1 MPRTVSHGPFRD
13 VARSWASMVWISV
26 STILRRSLRGPL
38 APNWPLD
45 FEIGNLFWRGQFD
58 RAFVMADIREGRVY
72 FDSLQTWTDEVYDV
86 GRSTSPPGA
95 PKGDWVS
102 PPELASDATVLYL
115 HGGGYSFHADISR
128 RFADM
133 LAFLLGVRL
142 FAPDYRLT
150 PEHSH
155 PAQQDDALAA
165 YRYMLAEGVDPKRLV
180 VIGDSAGGHLT
191 LMLLVALRDAGLPQ
205 PALAVGLCPWTD
217 IGERGRS
224 LYANDPYDCVQGY
237 MAVRFGEWLVGSTG
251 YSREALSP
259 IYQSYAGLAPIYLQ
273 GGGREVLIDMIRDF
287 ARVLV
292 NQGCEA
298 MLDVWSEMTHDF
310 QAHGLTRPE
319 SAAAIGRIKAAI
331 AYYVYAG
338 GDRPAIDACGVT
350 EIRNETVSGTYSE
363 IDTRSEPI

>member
-1 MPRTVSHGPFRD
+1 MPRTLSHGPFRY
-13 VARSWASMVWISV
+13 VTRSWASMVWISV
-26 STILRRSLRGPL
+26 STILRRSLHGPL
-38 APNWPLD
+38 APGWPLD
-45 FEIGNLFWRGQFD
+45 FEIGNLFWRSQFD
-58 RAFVMADIREGRVY
+58 RAFAMADIREARVY
-72 FDSLQTWTDEVYDV
+72 FDSLQTWTHEIYDV
-86 GRSTSPPGA
+86 ERSTVPPGD

-102 PPELASDATVLYL
+102 PLAPTSDATLLYL
-115 HGGGYSFHADISR
+115 HGGGYAFHAGVSR

-133 LAFLLGVRL
+133 LASLLGARL
-142 FAPDYRLT
+142 FTPDYRLT
-150 PEHSH
+150 PEHPH

-165 YRYMLAEGVDPKRLV
+165 YRYLLEEGVDPKKLV

-191 LMLLVALRDAGLPQ
+191 LMLLVALRDAVLPQ

-224 LYANDPYDCVQGY
+224 LYANDRYDCVQGY

-273 GGGREVLIDMIRDF
+273 GGGREGLIDMIRDF

-298 MLDVWSEMTHDF
+298 MLDVWPEMTHDF

-319 SAAAIGRIKAAI
+319 SAAAIGRIKVAI
-331 AYYVYAG
+331 AHHIG
-338 GDRPAIDACGVT
+338 GDRPAFEACDMT
-350 EIRNETVSGTYSE
+350 EIRNEAVNCARIPT
-363 IDTRSEPI
+363 

>member
-1 MPRTVSHGPFRD
+1 MPRTLSHGPFRY
-13 VARSWASMVWISV
+13 VTRSWASMVWISV
-26 STILRRSLRGPL
+26 STILRRSLHGPL
-38 APNWPLD
+38 APGWPLD
-45 FEIGNLFWRGQFD
+45 FEIGNLFWRSQFD
-58 RAFVMADIREGRVY
+58 RAFAMADIREARVY
-72 FDSLQTWTDEVYDV
+72 FDSLQTWTDEIYDV
-86 GRSTSPPGA
+86 ERSTLPPGD

-102 PPELASDATVLYL
+102 PLAPTSDATLLYL
-115 HGGGYSFHADISR
+115 HGGGYAFHAGVSR

-133 LAFLLGVRL
+133 LASLLGARL
-142 FAPDYRLT
+142 FTPDYRLT
-150 PEHSH
+150 PEHPH

-165 YRYMLAEGVDPKRLV
+165 YRYLLEEGVDPKKLV

-191 LMLLVALRDAGLPQ
+191 LMLLVALRDAVLPQ

-224 LYANDPYDCVQGY
+224 LYANDRYDCVQGY

-273 GGGREVLIDMIRDF
+273 GGGREGLIDMIRDF

-298 MLDVWSEMTHDF
+298 MLDVWPEMTHDF

-319 SAAAIGRIKAAI
+319 SAAAIGRIKVAI
-331 AYYVYAG
+331 AHHIG
-338 GDRPAIDACGVT
+338 GDRPAFEACDMT
-350 EIRNETVSGTYSE
+350 EIRNEAVNCARIPT
-363 IDTRSEPI
+363 

>member
-1 MPRTVSHGPFRD
+1 MPKTLSQGPFCY

-38 APNWPLD
+38 VPGWPLD
-45 FEIGNLFWRGQFD
+45 FEIGNLFWRSQFD
-58 RAFVMADIREGRVY
+58 RAFAMADIREGRIY
-72 FDSLQTWTDEVYDV
+72 FDSLQTWTDEVYDIE
-86 GRSTSPPGA
+86 RSISPPGT
-95 PKGDWVS
+95 PKGDWIS
-102 PPELASDATVLYL
+102 PAELTSDATLLYL
-115 HGGGYSFHADISR
+115 HGGGYAFHAGVSR

-133 LAFLLGVRL
+133 LASLLGARIFV
-142 FAPDYRLT
+142 PDYRLT
-150 PEHSH
+150 PEHPH
-155 PAQQDDALAA
+155 PAQQEDALAA

-217 IGERGRS
+217 IGPRGHS

-251 YSREALSP
+251 FSREALSP
-259 IYQSYAGLAPIYLQ
+259 IHQSYSGLAPIYLQ

-287 ARVLV
+287 SRVLV

-298 MLDVWSEMTHDF
+298 MLDVWPEMTHDF
-310 QAHGLTRPE
+310 QAHGLARPE
-319 SAAAIGRIKAAI
+319 STMAIGRIKVAI
-331 AYYVYAG
+331 EHYTYAE
-338 GDRPAIDACGVT
+338 GDRPAFDASGVT
-350 EIRNETVSGTYSE
+350 EVRTGLQI
-363 IDTRSEPI
+363 IQP

>member
-1 MPRTVSHGPFRD
+1 MPKTFSHGPFGY
-13 VARSWASMVWISV
+13 VARSWASMVRISV
-26 STILRRSLRGPL
+26 STSLRRSMRGPL
-38 APNWPLD
+38 VPGWPLD
-45 FEIGNLFWRGQFD
+45 LEIGNLFWRSQFE
-58 RAFVMADIREGRVY
+58 RAFAMADIREGRVY

-86 GRSTSPPGA
+86 ERNISPPGA

-102 PPELASDATVLYL
+102 PPELTSDATLLYL
-115 HGGGYSFHADISR
+115 HGGGYAFHSGVSR

-133 LAFLLGVRL
+133 MASLLGARMFV
-142 FAPDYRLT
+142 PDYPLT
-150 PEHSH
+150 PEHPH
-155 PAQQDDALAA
+155 PAQQEDALAA

-217 IGERGRS
+217 IGPRGPS
-224 LYANDPYDCVQGY
+224 LNGNDPYDCVQGY

-287 ARVLV
+287 ARVIV
-292 NQGCEA
+292 NQGCEV
-298 MLDVWSEMTHDF
+298 MLDVWPEMTHDF
-310 QAHGLTRPE
+310 QAHGLTRRE
-319 SAAAIGRIKAAI
+319 SAMAIRRIKVAI
-331 AYYVYAG
+331 EHYTYAE
-338 GDRPAIDACGVT
+338 GDRPAFGACGVT
-350 EIRNETVSGTYSE
+350 EIRKG
-363 IDTRSEPI
+363 